1 MDMVKKLIKTNTYE
15 REKSNQITYED
26 NKKNIDVSIL
36 KEPYILDFL
45 NLSLNYKEKDLEQ
58 SIIDNMSKFLLELGV
73 NSTIKVTKKARIII
87 TNFGS

>member
-1 MDMVKKLIKTNTYE
+1 MRQFYCCFKIGYSLCSELSVRELERLIKTNTYE

-45 NLSLNYKEKDLEQ
+45 NLSLN
-58 SIIDNMSKFLLELGV
+58 
-73 NSTIKVTKKARIII
+73 
-87 TNFGS
+87 

>member
-45 NLSLNYKEKDLEQ
+45 KLSLNYKEKDLEQ